1 MAKSFRDL
9 VEKTSNANSRDIAAK
24 RTEELLK
31 EYKMVTWLDL
41 YNFLYNK
48 AHDFPNLGKFNW
60 NAEIRVLNGETGEEY
75 SIEPTL
81 SNDDTAKLFCNPAL
95 IIKVNND

>member
-48 AHDFPNLGKFNW
+48 AHDLNNLGNFDWSATIK
-60 NAEIRVLNGETGEEY
+60 VVDPETGEEQ
-75 SIEPTL
+75 II
-81 SNDDTAKLFCNPAL
+81 ND
-95 IIKVNND
+95 